1 MIISIDVENH
11 LTKSN
16 TLSLFK
22 KKKTQETRNRKEL
35 LQPNKGHLQKNRSWQ
50 AKPQTGRKIFAKD
63 ISGKELLAKMYPK
76 LLKLSNKKT
85 NNQLN

>member
-16 TLSLFK
+16 TLSRFK

-35 LQPNKGHLQKNRSWQ
+35 LFMDSEYLKGK
-50 AKPQTGRKIFAKD
+50 QT
-63 ISGKELLAKMYPK
+63 
-76 LLKLSNKKT
+76 NKK
-85 NNQLN
+85 NNSNGHS

>member
-16 TLSLFK
+16 TLSRFK

-35 LQPNKGHLQKNRSWQ
+35 LQPNKGHLQKNRS
-50 AKPQTGRKIFAKD
+50 
-63 ISGKELLAKMYPK
+63 
-76 LLKLSNKKT
+76 
-85 NNQLN
+85 

>member
-1 MIISIDVENH
+1 MIISIAVENH

-16 TLSLFK
+16 TLSQLKK

-35 LQPNKGHLQKNRSWQ
+35 LQPNKGHLQKTHSWQ

-85 NNQLN
+85 NN